1 MKTLKFEGSS
11 QNQQEALL
19 ELLKQHAPEVE
30 MKITCGRA
38 HFKVLDGVLFER
50 VEKLE
55 EIQTN

>member
-1 MKTLKFEGSS
+1 
-11 QNQQEALL
+11 
-19 ELLKQHAPEVE
+19 